1 MKAID
6 ILEACRAAPAEIRAI
21 EQRRQEYLET
31 AEAMGRAPDPTGV
44 SGGGSGDKTGSFAT
58 LAADQARLKKVR
70 QARMQAET
78 KAARKLLDHLP
89 SEQSNVLHLY
99 YIRGL
104 TLNAIALRKRISYS
118 YVRRMKKS
126 AEKTLEAFDGAELEA
141 LLPKWYVLGKEPGR
155 R

>member
-1 MKAID
+1 
-6 ILEACRAAPAEIRAI
+6 
-21 EQRRQEYLET
+21 
-31 AEAMGRAPDPTGV
+31 
-44 SGGGSGDKTGSFAT
+44 
-58 LAADQARLKKVR
+58 
-70 QARMQAET
+70 MQAET